1 MKKKIL
7 IIEDSSRWLDEVKA
21 LVTEI
26 SFETEI
32 FATTSIAEAYW
43 IAMENSIDLF
53 IIDIILDVNIP
64 GDISG
69 MRFADNI
76 RKNLK
81 YQFTPIIFIS
91 CLEDPKMYAY
101 ANIHCYGY
109 IEKPFLKEKTI
120 SIIEEALSLPLR
132 KESGREFIYF
142 RKEGILYGFRID
154 EIIYTESNAKRTR
167 ICSVQEVVDIPYRST
182 KNLLVELDSD
192 AFIQCNRRVLINK
205 HYIEYIDFPNRY
217 VKLRGVS
224 NLIEIGVVLKS
235 RFQKEIE

>member
-167 ICSVQEVVDIPYRST
+167 ICSVHEVVDVPYRST